1 MKGLSDGK
9 GGSSV
14 RLPNF
19 SHTIALDESR
29 RAMVDILFGG
39 GLFRDQTEN
48 AMKDA
53 PDETVKELDI
63 GKVEVSGQIDSWDT
77 IPETIQELLSNL
89 PLLDHEDEQQ
99 FLKLFESFRAY
110 AQPEDIVDYHLVYNA
125 TVFKWETNRY
135 RRMAMAVTS
144 NQQQAG
150 LKSLFMQTHR
160 EASLPVVEKMVEIEA
175 ARNARRCVTDPE
187 YREEAYMDL
196 ESMGYNLKYQGDH
209 GLS

>member
-29 RAMVDILFGG
+29 RAMVVILFGG

-53 PDETVKELDI
+53 SDETVKELDI
-63 GKVEVSGQIDSWDT
+63 RKVEVSGQIDSWDT

-110 AQPEDIVDYHLVYNA
+110 AHPEDIVDYHLVYNA

-150 LKSLFMQTHR
+150 LKSLFMQTHNCQ
-160 EASLPVVEKMVEIEA
+160 SS
-175 ARNARRCVTDPE
+175 RRW
-187 YREEAYMDL
+187 
-196 ESMGYNLKYQGDH
+196 
-209 GLS
+209 